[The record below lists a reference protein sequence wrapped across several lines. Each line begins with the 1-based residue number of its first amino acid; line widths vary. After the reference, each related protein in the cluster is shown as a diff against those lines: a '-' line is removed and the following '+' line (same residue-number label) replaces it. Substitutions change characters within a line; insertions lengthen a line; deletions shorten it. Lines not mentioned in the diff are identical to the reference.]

1 MRRFKATVGRKG
13 IQVENR
19 WYTDVEMIARALGR
33 KVEVLIL
40 EKEIFVSDEG
50 ELLTH
55 FDKRVRCKE
64 RAEKKEVRY
73 PTPEY
78 YEHMIRCRPDCR
90 PRSCVDILIQKLAKK
105 DPAYVLAVIGV
116 THPAAEVVLKYL
128 ADQILTDP
136 EPERKH
142 PVCEGCILE
151 HSHTGNPL

>member
-13 IQVENR
+13 IQVGNR
-19 WYTDVEMIARALGR
+19 WYTDVEMIARALGQ
-33 KVEVLIL
+33 KVEVLII
-40 EKEIFVSDEG
+40 EKEIFVSDGG
-50 ELLTH
+50 ELLAH
-55 FDKRVRCKE
+55 FDKRVRKE
-64 RAEKKEVRY
+64 RAEKQEVSY

-136 EPERKH
+136 EPERRH
-142 PVCEGCILE
+142 PICEGSIME
-151 HSHTGNPL
+151 HSHMRNSL